1 MNFVKKIN
9 QSIKLKIMFL
19 TSLALFIVISGAIIF
34 MMFAAKSSIT
44 EQYTNELNILGDSF
58 AFSVGLGLVDGNF
71 DLVNNQFEQTKSQN
85 NVNYIAIFDESNELL
100 IEYNPSNLGAL
111 EKKYDLNKG
120 IYEEFD
126 ILKKVAPIIKDGKNL
141 GTIAIYYSLEQR
153 NKDIQSFIYYVLLL
167 FTVLYA
173 VGLFIV
179 FLSTRKM
186 SKNIIS
192 LRDFAKRVGEG
203 DLSEQ
208 LANKSQDEIGE
219 LTDAFNKMILNMK
232 EAQEEVVAEKQ
243 SVERKV
249 EEAVK
254 EAEEQKNYLTNS
266 VNEILT
272 SMNQFSKGDLTT
284 QLEVKNKDI
293 IGDLFYG
300 FNISVE
306 NIRNMIAQVSV
317 AVQATASA
325 SAEISSS
332 TEQMAAGALEQSTQ
346 TNEVAS
352 AVEEMTRTIIETAG
366 NASNA
371 SDASKKSSE
380 EAKAG
385 VRKVNV
391 SKEGMQR
398 IVESARTTGE
408 RISSLAKKTDQIGEI
423 AQVIDDIAD
432 QTNLLAL
439 NAAIEAAR
447 AGEQGRGFAVVAD
460 EVRKL
465 AERTTKATKEIAETI
480 KAIQVEAQEANV
492 SMTQASSA
500 VENGMKLTD
509 EVEQVLHTIL
519 TSAEN
524 VSMEINQVA
533 AASEEQSSAAEEIT
547 KNMEAIN
554 NITNETSSAIQQVA
568 HASEDLNRL
577 TENLQALISSF
588 RTESSSNNYK
598 KLM

>member
-1 MNFVKKIN
+1 MNLVKKIN
-9 QSIKLKIMFL
+9 QSIQLKIMFL
-19 TSLALFIVISGAIIF
+19 TSLALVIVISGAIVF
-34 MMFAAKSSIT
+34 MMYATKSSIT

-100 IEYNPSNLGAL
+100 IEYNPSNLGDL

-120 IYEEFD
+120 IYEEYD

-153 NKDIQSFIYYVLLL
+153 NNDIQSFIYYVVLL
-167 FTVLYA
+167 FAVLFA

-179 FLSTRKM
+179 YLFTKKM

-208 LANKSQDEIGE
+208 LANKLEDEIGE

-249 EEAVK
+249 EDAVK

-284 QLEVKNKDI
+284 QLEVKKKDI

-306 NIRNMIAQVSV
+306 NIRNMIVQVSV

-332 TEQMAAGALEQSTQ
+332 TEEMAAGALEQSTQ

-352 AVEEMTRTIIETAG
+352 AVEQMTRTIIETAG

-380 EAKAG
+380 EAKTG

-391 SKEGMQR
+391 SKEGMLR

-577 TENLQALISSF
+577 TENLQTLISSF

-598 KLM
+598 KLT